1 MKRSILIL
9 IPILAFFLFNGMS
22 CDDNEPFVNVK
33 AIETQIFN
41 EIKSH
46 RIAND
51 IPAEDPFVH
60 QFVMVKEAQLISAK
74 LAYSSSG
81 SGIDTTGISEH
92 WEIIHNKIGGYN
104 DLTLMQS
111 TNETTAAD
119 IVANWTSDSTHNAM
133 LLEDYTQ
140 CGVGVEYGPDE
151 LTYVTV
157 LMMKAD
163 SPVTQ

>member
-1 MKRSILIL
+1 MKRTFITLTSIIV
-9 IPILAFFLFNGMS
+9 LFHFIALS
-22 CDDNEPFVNVK
+22 CADNEPFVNIK
-33 AIETQIFN
+33 AIETQIYN

-46 RIAND
+46 RTANG

-81 SGIDTTGISEH
+81 LDTTGISEH
-92 WEIIHNKIGGYN
+92 WDIIHDKIGGYN
-104 DLTLMQS
+104 DMTLIQS
-111 TNETTAAD
+111 TSSTSAAD

-133 LLEDYTQ
+133 LLKDYTQ
-140 CGVGVEYGPDE
+140 CGVGVEYGNDDM
-151 LTYVTV
+151 TYITV

-163 SPVTQ
+163 SPSTQ